1 MNISFKHILLICI
14 LCISQVIGGCKEP
27 TDLGGNII
35 IEPKS
40 TKYIASK
47 DISIFYSGKGNY
59 SVFNQR
65 DPEDLFW
72 TLSSLTVNDIII
84 DTTLTHSITLSV
96 HGEGIITRDA
106 TNELAKSFPTKIKFD
121 IDSLVIPT
129 LQSDPK
135 NQLPP
140 RPIQLDNVELEITIN
155 NRKMIGGIQK
165 LDQIF
170 KKISL
175 RERDNFLKSFVSA
188 CTYPPNSSTT
198 GKGELNIFLQFL
210 IPNIEVINENK
221 KEKSFIS
228 GETAI
233 KLKW

>member
-1 MNISFKHILLICI
+1 MTISIKHILSLCI
-14 LCISQVIGGCKEP
+14 LCSSLLIGGCKEP

-35 IEPKS
+35 IEPKT
-40 TKYIASK
+40 TKSISSK
-47 DISIFYSGKGNY
+47 DISLSYFGKGNY
-59 SVFNQR
+59 SIFNQR

-96 HGEGIITRDA
+96 RGEGIITREA
-106 TNELAKSFPTKIKFD
+106 TNELAKSFPTKIRFD

-129 LQSDPK
+129 VQSDPK

-155 NRKMIGGIQK
+155 NRKMINGVQK

-170 KKISL
+170 KQISL
-175 RERDNFLKSFVSA
+175 RERENFLKSFVSA
-188 CTYPPNSSTT
+188 CTYPPNLSTT
-198 GKGELNIFLQFL
+198 GKGELNIILQFL

-221 KEKSFIS
+221 KEKSCIS
-228 GETAI
+228 GETTI

>member
-1 MNISFKHILLICI
+1 MTISIKHILLLCI
-14 LCISQVIGGCKEP
+14 LCSSLLIGGCKEP

-40 TKYIASK
+40 TKSISSK
-47 DISIFYSGKGNY
+47 DISISFFGKGNY

-96 HGEGIITRDA
+96 RGEGIITREA
-106 TNELAKSFPTKIKFD
+106 TNELAKSFPTKIRFD
-121 IDSLVIPT
+121 IDSLIIPT
-129 LQSDPK
+129 VQSDPK

-140 RPIQLDNVELEITIN
+140 RPILLDDAELEITIN
-155 NRKMIGGIQK
+155 NRKMTNGVQK

-175 RERDNFLKSFVSA
+175 RERENFLKSFVSA
-188 CTYPPNSSTT
+188 CTYPPNTSTT
-198 GKGELNIFLQFL
+198 GKGELNIILQFL
-210 IPNIEVINENK
+210 IPNIEVINDNK

>member
-1 MNISFKHILLICI
+1 MTISIKHILSLCI
-14 LCISQVIGGCKEP
+14 LCSSLLIGGCKEP

-35 IEPKS
+35 IEPKT
-40 TKYIASK
+40 TKSISSK
-47 DISIFYSGKGNY
+47 DISLSYFGKGNY
-59 SVFNQR
+59 SIFNQR

-96 HGEGIITRDA
+96 RGEGIITREA
-106 TNELAKSFPTKIKFD
+106 TNELAKSFPTKIRFD

-129 LQSDPK
+129 VQSDPK

-155 NRKMIGGIQK
+155 NRKMINGVQK

-170 KKISL
+170 KQISL
-175 RERDNFLKSFVSA
+175 RERENFLKSFVSA
-188 CTYPPNSSTT
+188 CTYPPNLSTT
-198 GKGELNIFLQFL
+198 GKGELNIILQFL

>member
-40 TKYIASK
+40 TKSISNK
-47 DISIFYSGKGNY
+47 DISISYFGKGNY
-59 SVFNQR
+59 SIFNQR
-65 DPEDLFW
+65 DPDDLYW
-72 TLSSLTVNDIII
+72 TLSSLTVKDIII
-84 DTTLTHSITLSV
+84 DTTLTQSISLSV
-96 HGEGIITRDA
+96 HGEGIITRDV
-106 TNELAKSFPTKIKFD
+106 TNELAKSFPTKISFE
-121 IDSLVIPT
+121 IDSLVIPSI
-129 LQSDPK
+129 QSDPK

-140 RPIQLDNVELEITIN
+140 RPIHLDDVELEITIN
-155 NRKMIGGIQK
+155 NRKMIGGVQK

>member
-40 TKYIASK
+40 TNNISSK

-59 SVFNQR
+59 SVFNQK
-65 DPEDLFW
+65 DQEDLSW
-72 TLSSLTVNDIII
+72 TLSSLTVSDIII
-84 DTTLTHSITLSV
+84 DTTLTHSITLSI
-96 HGEGIITRDA
+96 HGKGLITRDA
-106 TNELAKSFPTKIKFD
+106 TNELAKSFPNKISFD
-121 IDSLVIPT
+121 IDSLIIPIIK
-129 LQSDPK
+129 SDPR
-135 NQLPP
+135 NQLPLK
-140 RPIQLDNVELEITIN
+140 PILLDDAELEITIN
-155 NRKMIGGIQK
+155 NRRMVSGVQK

-175 RERDNFLKSFVSA
+175 RERDIFFKSLMSA
-188 CTYPPNSSTT
+188 CSYPPNSSTT

>member
-1 MNISFKHILLICI
+1 MTISIKHILLLCI
-14 LCISQVIGGCKEP
+14 LCSSLLIGGCKEP

-40 TKYIASK
+40 TKSISSK
-47 DISIFYSGKGNY
+47 DISISFFGKGNY

-65 DPEDLFW
+65 DPDDLFW

-106 TNELAKSFPTKIKFD
+106 TNELAKSFPTRIRFD

-129 LQSDPK
+129 VQSDPK

-140 RPIQLDNVELEITIN
+140 RPILLDDAELEITIN
-155 NRKMIGGIQK
+155 NRKMTNGVQK

-175 RERDNFLKSFVSA
+175 RERENFLKSFVSA
-188 CTYPPNSSTT
+188 CTYPPNTSTT

-210 IPNIEVINENK
+210 IPNIEVINDNK